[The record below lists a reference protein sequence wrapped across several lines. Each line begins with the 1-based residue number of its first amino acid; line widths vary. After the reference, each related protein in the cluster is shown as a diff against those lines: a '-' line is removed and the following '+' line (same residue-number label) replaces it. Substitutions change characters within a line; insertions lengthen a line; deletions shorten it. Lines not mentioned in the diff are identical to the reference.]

1 MRVVVTIARK
11 SGLSDP
17 EGVATSRALRDLGY
31 SVGDVHFGRTITLDV
46 DTDDA
51 EQARLDVTE
60 MCERLLANPVI
71 EDYEVALA
79 PDRNPA

>member
-11 SGLSDP
+11 PGLSDP

-31 SVGDVHFGRTITLDV
+31 RVGDVHFGRTITLDV

-51 EQARLDVTE
+51 EQARRDVTE

-71 EDYEVALA
+71 EDYEIALA

>member
-11 SGLSDP
+11 PGLSDP

-51 EQARLDVTE
+51 EQARRDVTE

-71 EDYEVALA
+71 EDYEIALA